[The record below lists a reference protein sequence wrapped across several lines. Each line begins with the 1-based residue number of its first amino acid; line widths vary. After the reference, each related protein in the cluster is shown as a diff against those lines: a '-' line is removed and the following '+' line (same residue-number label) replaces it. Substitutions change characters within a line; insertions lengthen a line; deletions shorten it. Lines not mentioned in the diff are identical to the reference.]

1 MKKTTYVLIA
11 DGARA
16 RLFVVEEGTA
26 DLKPALGQE
35 FIGTN
40 LPSREIASD
49 RPGRSF
55 DSAGSGRHAMEPPT
69 DPHRHAE
76 RVFAQE
82 VAAVLENALRRNEFH
97 NLVVVAPPKALGD
110 LRGKALG
117 DLRGEFSDVL
127 RNRVTAELN
136 KDLTKVAIHDL
147 PSHLAEILRT

>member
-1 MKKTTYVLIA
+1 MQKTTYVLIA

-26 DLKPALGQE
+26 ALKPALGQE

-110 LRGKALG
+110 LRG
-117 DLRGEFSDVL
+117 EFSDAL

-147 PSHLAEILRT
+147 SSHLAEILRT

>member
-110 LRGKALG
+110 LRG
-117 DLRGEFSDVL
+117 EFSDAL

-136 KDLTKVAIHDL
+136 RDLTKVAIHDL

>member
-1 MKKTTYVLIA
+1 MQKTTYVLIA

-26 DLKPALGQE
+26 ALKPALGQE

-40 LPSREIASD
+40 LPSREIGSD

-82 VAAVLENALRRNEFH
+82 VAAVLEDARRRSEFRH
-97 NLVVVAPPKALGD
+97 LVVVAPPKALGD
-110 LRGKALG
+110 LRA
-117 DLRGEFSDVL
+117 EFSAAL
-127 RNRVTAELN
+127 RDLVMAELP
-136 KDLTKVAIHDL
+136 KDLTKVPSHDL
-147 PSHLAEILRT
+147 PSHLAEVLRI

>member
-1 MKKTTYVLIA
+1 MQKTTYVLIA

-40 LPSREIASD
+40 LPSREIGSD

-55 DSAGSGRHAMEPPT
+55 DSAGFGRHAMEPPT

-82 VAAVLENALRRNEFH
+82 VSRTPDEETNSNIWSWSH
-97 NLVVVAPPKALGD
+97 PPKA
-110 LRGKALG
+110 R
-117 DLRGEFSDVL
+117 
-127 RNRVTAELN
+127 
-136 KDLTKVAIHDL
+136 AICAADS
-147 PSHLAEILRT
+147 PMRCATE

>member
-1 MKKTTYVLIA
+1 MQKTTYVLIA

-26 DLKPALGQE
+26 VLKPALGQE

-82 VAAVLENALRRNEFH
+82 VAAVLEDARQKNAFQR
-97 NLVVVAPPKALGD
+97 LVVVAPPKALGD
-110 LRGKALG
+110 LRG
-117 DLRGEFSDVL
+117 EFSVAL
-127 RNRVTAELN
+127 RNRVIAELH

>member
-1 MKKTTYVLIA
+1 MQKTTYVLIA

-82 VAAVLENALRRNEFH
+82 VAAVLENARRKNEFQD
-97 NLVVVAPPKALGD
+97 LVVVAPPKALGD
-110 LRGKALG
+110 LR
-117 DLRGEFSDVL
+117 REFSDAL
-127 RNRVTAELN
+127 RDRVTAELH
-136 KDLTKVAIHDL
+136 KDLTKVPVHDL
-147 PSHLAEILRT
+147 ASHLAEILRP

>member
-1 MKKTTYVLIA
+1 MQKTTYVLIA

-26 DLKPALGQE
+26 ALKPALGQE

-55 DSAGSGRHAMEPPT
+55 DSAGLGRHAMEPPT

-82 VAAVLENALRRNEFH
+82 VVAVLEDARQKNAFQR
-97 NLVVVAPPKALGD
+97 LVVVAPPKALGD
-110 LRGKALG
+110 LRS
-117 DLRGEFSDVL
+117 EFSDAL
-127 RNRVTAELN
+127 RNRVIAELH

-147 PSHLAEILRT
+147 PSHLAEILRP

>member
-26 DLKPALGQE
+26 DLKRALGQE

-82 VAAVLENALRRNEFH
+82 VAAVLENALRRNELH

-110 LRGKALG
+110 LRG
-117 DLRGEFSDVL
+117 EFSDAL
-127 RNRVTAELN
+127 RKRVTAELN
-136 KDLTKVAIHDL
+136 KDLTKVVIHDL
-147 PSHLAEILRT
+147 SSHLAEILRT

>member
-1 MKKTTYVLIA
+1 MQKKTYVLIA

-40 LPSREIASD
+40 LPSREIGSD

-82 VAAVLENALRRNEFH
+82 VAGVLEDARRRNEFQH
-97 NLVVVAPPKALGD
+97 LIVVAPPKALGD
-110 LRGKALG
+110 LRA
-117 DLRGEFSDVL
+117 EFSTVL
-127 RNRVTAELN
+127 RDRVTAELH
-136 KDLTKVAIHDL
+136 KDLTKVPVHDL
-147 PSHLAEILRT
+147 PSHLAEVLKT

>member
-1 MKKTTYVLIA
+1 MQKTTTYVLIA

-16 RLFVVEEGTA
+16 RLFVVEERTA
-26 DLKPALGQE
+26 VLKPALGQE

-82 VAAVLENALRRNEFH
+82 VAAVLEDARRRNEFQR
-97 NLVVVAPPKALGD
+97 LVVVAPPKALGD
-110 LRGKALG
+110 LRGV
-117 DLRGEFSDVL
+117 FSDAL
-127 RNRVTAELN
+127 RNRVIAELH

>member
-110 LRGKALG
+110 LRG
-117 DLRGEFSDVL
+117 EFSDAL

>member
-1 MKKTTYVLIA
+1 MQKTTYVLIA

-40 LPSREIASD
+40 LPSREIGSD

-82 VAAVLENALRRNEFH
+82 VAAILEDALRRNEFQH
-97 NLVVVAPPKALGD
+97 LVVVAPPKALGD
-110 LRGKALG
+110 LRAK
-117 DLRGEFSDVL
+117 FSDAL

-136 KDLTKVAIHDL
+136 KDLTKVPVHDL
-147 PSHLAEILRT
+147 APHLAEILRP

>member
-1 MKKTTYVLIA
+1 MQKTTYVLIA

-40 LPSREIASD
+40 LPSREIGSD

-55 DSAGSGRHAMEPPT
+55 DSAGFGRHAMEPPT

-82 VAAVLENALRRNEFH
+82 VAAVLEDARRRNEFQH
-97 NLVVVAPPKALGD
+97 LVVVAPPKALGD
-110 LRGKALG
+110 LRAG
-117 DLRGEFSDVL
+117 FSDAL
-127 RNRVTAELN
+127 RDRVTAELH
-136 KDLTKVAIHDL
+136 KDLTKIPIHDL
-147 PSHLAEILRT
+147 PSHLAGILRT

>member
-1 MKKTTYVLIA
+1 MQKKTYVLIA

-16 RLFVVEEGTA
+16 RLFVVESGTPG
-26 DLKPALGQE
+26 LKPALGQE

-40 LPSREIASD
+40 LPSRQIGSD

-82 VAAVLENALRRNEFH
+82 VAGILEDARQRNEFQH
-97 NLVVVAPPKALGD
+97 LIVIAPPKALGD
-110 LRGKALG
+110 LRA
-117 DLRGEFSDVL
+117 EFSAAL
-127 RNRVTAELN
+127 RDRVTAELH
-136 KDLTKVAIHDL
+136 KDLTKVPVHDL
-147 PSHLAEILRT
+147 PSHLAEVLRN